1 MTYMFS
7 ILLFY
12 NNNASTCVNYR
23 KVIILPYFCRG
34 ISGRHIYQ
42 CIFSCING
50 FIDSSYTKHCI
61 SHRIIRF
68 VNTNANGYIAPIIDK
83 NPSCINSLIRKNRWY
98 CYCRTSYINR
108 GIEFYS
114 IGKFSKFLL
123 MAANV

>member
-1 MTYMFS
+1 MLS
-7 ILLFY
+7 VLFY
-12 NNNASTCVNYR
+12 NNNASTYIIYR
-23 KVIILPYFCRG
+23 KDIILPYFCRG

-42 CIFSCING
+42 CIFSCLNRFIN
-50 FIDSSYTKHCI
+50 SRYSNSCI

-68 VNTNANGYIAPIIDK
+68 VNTNANSCIAPIIDK

-98 CYCRTSYINR
+98 CYCQTSYINR

-123 MAANV
+123 MAAKV